1 MRVLIAEDE
10 ALIRMDMREMLIEEG
25 HEVVGEAANGAEA
38 IELARELKPEV
49 IFMDVKMPGMDGI
62 AAAAVIGAERIAPVV
77 MVTAFSQAKYVEDAS
92 TAGAMGY
99 LVKPFSKKDILPA
112 MAVASAR
119 FAEARALE
127 DEVADLGER
136 LETRKAV
143 EKAKGLL
150 MAQGVSEADAFRRL
164 QKLAMD
170 RRKSLRDVAEAV
182 LMAAEAQSP
191 DRE

>member
-1 MRVLIAEDE
+1 
-10 ALIRMDMREMLIEEG
+10 MDMREMLLEEG
-25 HEVVGEAANGAEA
+25 HEVVGEAGDGAAA
-38 IELARELKPEV
+38 IDLARELKPDV
-49 IFMDVKMPGMDGI
+49 VFMDVKMPGMDGI
-62 AAAAVIGAERIAPVV
+62 SAAAVIGAERIAPVV

-92 TAGAMGY
+92 AVGAMGY

-112 MAVASAR
+112 MAVAAAR

-170 RRKSLRDVAEAV
+170 RRKSLREVAEAV

-191 DRE
+191 DGE